1 MTDPIT
7 AVTAASG
14 LAALGALQRSPLPWL
29 ALTLLAYLAALWLYR
44 RSGNNPFLL
53 PVLTAVVGIVCV
65 LLVLGVPYPVYFEGV
80 QLIHFFVGPATVA
93 LAVPLYSQLGKIRQ
107 IWRPVAIAL
116 LAGSVAAIASAVL
129 VAWAL
134 GGSLQTL
141 MSLAP
146 KSATIP
152 IATAVAER
160 LGGIASLAAV
170 AVAITGIAGAV
181 IAGPLLRLLRLNDD
195 PVVRGFAVGLTAH
208 AIGTAREL
216 QANPTAGSFA
226 ALAMALNGI
235 ATALL
240 MPAVAALL
248 HWAGVW

>member
-1 MTDPIT
+1 MTDST
-7 AVTAASG
+7 AG
-14 LAALGALQRSPLPWL
+14 LAALSALERSPLTWL
-29 ALTLLAYLAALWLYR
+29 TLTLLAYLAALWMYR
-44 RSGNNPFLL
+44 RSGHNPFLL

-65 LLVLGVPYPVYFEGV
+65 LLALGVPYPVYFEGV
-80 QLIHFFVGPATVA
+80 QLIHFFIGPATVA
-93 LAVPLYSQLGKIRQ
+93 LAVPLYGQLGRIRQ

-116 LAGSVAAIASAVL
+116 LAGSVAAIGSAVL

-134 GGSLQTL
+134 GGSMQTL

-170 AVAITGIAGAV
+170 AVAVTGIAGAV
-181 IAGPLLRLLRLNDD
+181 MASPLLRALRLDGD

-216 QANPTAGSFA
+216 QTHATAGSFA

-240 MPAVAALL
+240 MPAMAALL

>member
-1 MTDPIT
+1 MTDAIT
-7 AVTAASG
+7 G
-14 LAALGALQRSPLPWL
+14 LAALGTLERSPLTWL
-29 ALTLLAYLAALWLYR
+29 TLTLLAYLAALWLYR
-44 RSGNNPFLL
+44 RSGHNPFLL
-53 PVLTAVVGIVCV
+53 PVLTAVIGIVCV
-65 LLVLGVPYPVYFEGV
+65 LLALGVPYPVYFEGV
-80 QLIHFFVGPATVA
+80 QLIHFFIGPATVA
-93 LAVPLYSQLGKIRQ
+93 LAVPLYGQLGKIRQ
-107 IWRPVAIAL
+107 IWRPVAVAL
-116 LAGSVAAIASAVL
+116 LAGSVAAIGSAVL

-134 GGSLQTL
+134 GGSMQTL

-170 AVAITGIAGAV
+170 AVAVTGIAGAV
-181 IAGPLLRLLRLNDD
+181 MAGPLLRVLGLDGD

-216 QANPTAGSFA
+216 QTNATAGSFA

-240 MPAVAALL
+240 MPVMAAFL